1 MKAHLEIAFESSI
14 VEHLAENGWQIG
26 TASHYDQH
34 VGLDPVEL
42 FAFIGATQPK
52 EWAKLESMHGSP
64 ELARTKFMQR
74 VVKELDSR
82 GTISVLRKGV
92 TDLSVTIRLAF
103 FAPAHDLTP
112 ELRELY
118 DANRVTV
125 TRQVAH
131 SESNPGDEV
140 DLLLSLNGLPI
151 ATAELKAQTA
161 GQNVEHAIYQYRHDR
176 NPKDLIFRART
187 VVHFAVDQDTVYMTT
202 RLSGPGTV
210 FLPFNQGSNGPGV
223 DGGRGNPL
231 NPNGVRT
238 EYLWEQVWQRDAWL
252 DILGSFVHFENLRDK
267 AGKPTGQSLT
277 VFPRYH
283 QWDAVGRLLTAARAH
298 GPGNNKLIQ
307 HSAGS
312 GKSNTIAWLAHRL
325 STLHTPANPGQL
337 TAAVKSAG
345 LGANE
350 PVFHKVVVVTDRRV
364 LDRQLRDTVASFD
377 HVPGSIVKIDQNS
390 AQLREALRGTNGRII
405 ITTLQKFP
413 IVAEL
418 GAELSGTRFA
428 VVVDEA
434 HSSQS
439 GEAVKDLKAVLSG
452 QTGAAALT
460 AAEKADGETEAGNSD
475 SQDQL
480 ADLLDKSVAA
490 RGKQANLS
498 FFAFTATPKH
508 RTLML
513 FGEKPAEPSQSDQP
527 NRPFHLYSMRQ
538 AIEEGFILD
547 VLANYTTYKTY
558 YRLANGLGGEDPD
571 LPKGKAAS
579 ALARWVSLHPTNIG
593 QRAEVI
599 VEHFRAHTATK
610 IGGHA
615 KAMVVTSSRLHAV
628 RYYLAIK
635 AYIEKKGYHK
645 GQHALHALVAFSGTV
660 VDPDLPEVEYREGL
674 LNGFSETMLPE
685 RFGTDDYQ
693 VLVVAEKYQTGFDQP
708 LLHTMYVAKKLGDVK
723 AVQTLSRLN
732 RITPG
737 KEDTFVLD
745 FENDAEDIVEAFAP
759 FFAETT
765 AAPTD
770 PNILFNLKQRIDE
783 VAILVPAEVD
793 AGVLAILQGGH
804 AGTAKLNAA
813 IDPAVERW
821 HALETDDEREDFR
834 TAIRDFVR
842 AYAFLAQIVPF
853 SDAELEKL
861 YYYAKYLIQK
871 LPRDESGGAVD
882 LDGAV
887 VLTHLRTEL
896 KAADQDLSLDAG
908 SEDPLTG
915 PGEGRGKQVLEPT
928 APLSELIDA
937 LNERFGM
944 ELGEADQ
951 IFFEQLS
958 THVGRDKDIKVVALN
973 NDIEQFGVYLEP
985 KIQDLI
991 IDRQESNEEL
1001 LKAFFDKPEFR
1012 SLIVSWMTENLYK
1025 KINDDDKRAG

>member
-1 MKAHLEIAFESSI
+1 MSAAKAHLEVAFESSI
-14 VEHLAENGWQIG
+14 VEHLADHGWQAG
-26 TASHYDQH
+26 TASHYDRH
-34 VGLDPVEL
+34 TGVDPVEL
-42 FAFIGATQPK
+42 FAFIGATQSD
-52 EWAKLESMHGSP
+52 EWAKLVSMHGSP
-64 ELARTKFMQR
+64 ELARTKFTQR
-74 VVKELDSR
+74 LVKELDAR
-82 GTISVLRKGV
+82 GAISVLRKSV
-92 TDLSVTIRLAF
+92 TDLGVTIRLAF

-131 SESNPGDEV
+131 SESNPGDEI

-161 GQNVEHAIYQYRHDR
+161 GQSVEHAIHQYRHDR

-231 NPNGVRT
+231 NPNGART
-238 EYLWEQVWQRDAWL
+238 AYLWEQVWQRDAWL
-252 DILGSFVHFENLRDK
+252 DILGSFVHFENLRDRT
-267 AGKPTGQSLT
+267 GKPTGQSLT

-283 QWDAVGRLLTAARAH
+283 QWDAVGRLLTVARVQ

-312 GKSNTIAWLAHRL
+312 GKSNTIAWLVHRL
-325 STLHTPANPGQL
+325 STLHTPANPYEL
-337 TAAVKSAG
+337 STAVQAAG
-345 LGANE
+345 LSTNE

-364 LDRQLRDTVASFD
+364 LDKQLRDTVASFD

-390 AQLREALRGTNGRII
+390 AQLREALRGTNARII

-418 GAELSGTRFA
+418 GAKLSGTRFA

-452 QTGAAALT
+452 QTGDAALT
-460 AAEKADGETEAGNSD
+460 AAEKADGQSEASTQD
-475 SQDQL
+475 AQDQL
-480 ADLLDKSVAA
+480 ADLLEKSTAA
-490 RGKQANLS
+490 RGKQGNLS

-513 FGEKPAEPSQSDQP
+513 FGEQPAEPDQP

-547 VLANYTTYKTY
+547 VLANYATYKTY
-558 YRLANGLGGEDPD
+558 YRLANGLGGDDPE

-599 VEHFRAHTATK
+599 VEHFKAHTANK

-615 KAMVVTSSRLHAV
+615 KAMVVTASRLHAV

-645 GQHALHALVAFSGTV
+645 GEQSLRALVAFSGTV
-660 VDPDLPEVEYREGL
+660 VDPDIPEVEYREGL

-685 RFGTDDYQ
+685 KFGTDEYQ

-708 LLHTMYVAKKLGDVK
+708 LLHTMYVAKKLADVK

-732 RITPG
+732 RIAPG

-745 FENDAEDIVEAFAP
+745 FENEADDIIEAFEP
-759 FFAETT
+759 FFSETT
-765 AAPTD
+765 ATPTD

-783 VAILVPAEVD
+783 AAILVPTEVE
-793 AGVLAILQGGH
+793 AGVMAILQGGH
-804 AGTAKLNAA
+804 AGTGKLNAA

-821 HALETDDEREDFR
+821 HALDTDDEREDFR
-834 TAIRDFVR
+834 TAIRDFTR

-853 SDAELEKL
+853 SDKELEKL

-871 LPRDESGGAVD
+871 LPRNESGGAVD

-896 KAADQDLSLDAG
+896 KAADQILSLDAG

-915 PGEGRGKQVLEPT
+915 PGEGRGKEVLEPT
-928 APLSELIDA
+928 APLSELISA

-951 IFFEQLS
+951 ILFEQLS
-958 THVGRDKDIKVVALN
+958 AHVGQDKDIKVVALN
-973 NDIEQFGVYLEP
+973 NDIQQFGVFLEP
-985 KIQDLI
+985 KLEGMI
-991 IDRQESNEEL
+991 IDRQEANEEL

-1012 SLIVSWMTENLYK
+1012 NLVVNWMTETLYMT
-1025 KINDDDKRAG
+1025 INADEQVR

>member
-1 MKAHLEIAFESSI
+1 
-14 VEHLAENGWQIG
+14 
-26 TASHYDQH
+26 
-34 VGLDPVEL
+34 
-42 FAFIGATQPK
+42 
-52 EWAKLESMHGSP
+52 
-64 ELARTKFMQR
+64 
-74 VVKELDSR
+74 
-82 GTISVLRKGV
+82 
-92 TDLSVTIRLAF
+92 
-103 FAPAHDLTP
+103 
-112 ELRELY
+112 
-118 DANRVTV
+118 
-125 TRQVAH
+125 
-131 SESNPGDEV
+131 
-140 DLLLSLNGLPI
+140 
-151 ATAELKAQTA
+151 
-161 GQNVEHAIYQYRHDR
+161 
-176 NPKDLIFRART
+176 
-187 VVHFAVDQDTVYMTT
+187 MTT
-202 RLSGPGTV
+202 QLAGPGTV

-223 DGGRGNPL
+223 DGGRGNPV
-231 NPNGVRT
+231 NPHGART
-238 EYLWEQVWQRDAWL
+238 AYLWEQVWQRDAWL

-267 AGKPTGQSLT
+267 TGKPTGQSLT

-283 QWDAVGRLLTAARAH
+283 QWDAVRRLLAAARAQ

-325 STLHTPANPGQL
+325 STLHTPAGSEQL
-337 TAAVKSAG
+337 SAAVRAAG
-345 LGANE
+345 LNANE
-350 PVFHKVVVVTDRRV
+350 PIFHKVVVVTDRRV
-364 LDRQLRDTVASFD
+364 LDKQLRDTVASFD

-390 AQLREALRGTNGRII
+390 AQLREALRGTNARII

-418 GAELSGTRFA
+418 GATLSGTRFA

-452 QTGAAALT
+452 QTGDAALS
-460 AAEKADGETEAGNSD
+460 AAEKAEAHAEAGAHD
-475 SQDQL
+475 AQDEL
-480 ADLLDKSVAA
+480 ADLLEKSVAA
-490 RGKQANLS
+490 RGKQTNLS

-513 FGEKPAEPSQSDQP
+513 FGEKASEADQP

-558 YRLANGLGGEDPD
+558 YRLANGLGGDDPE

-599 VEHFRAHTATK
+599 VEHFRVHTAAK

-635 AYIEKKGYHK
+635 AYIEKKGYHR
-645 GQHALHALVAFSGTV
+645 GEHALHALVAFSGTV
-660 VDPDLPEVEYREGL
+660 VDPDIPAVEYREGL

-732 RITPG
+732 RIAPG

-745 FENDAEDIVEAFAP
+745 FENDAEDIIEAFAP
-759 FFAETT
+759 FFSETT

-770 PNILFNLKQRIDE
+770 PNILFNLKQRIDDA
-783 VAILVPAEVD
+783 AILVPAEVN
-793 AGVLAILQGGH
+793 AGVLAILHGGN

-821 HALETDDEREDFR
+821 HALDTDDEREDFR
-834 TAIRDFVR
+834 TAVRDFVR

-853 SDAELEKL
+853 SDPNLEKL

-896 KAADQDLSLDAG
+896 KAADQNLSLDTG

-944 ELGEADQ
+944 ELGEADR
-951 IFFEQLS
+951 ILFEQLS
-958 THVGRDKDIKVVALN
+958 AHVGQDKDIKVVALN
-973 NDIEQFGVYLEP
+973 NDIQQFGVFLEP
-985 KIQDLI
+985 KLEGMI
-991 IDRQESNEEL
+991 IDRQEANEDL
-1001 LKAFFDKPEFR
+1001 LKAFFDQPEFR
-1012 SLIVSWMTENLYK
+1012 TLVVNWMTQNLYR
-1025 KINDDDKRAG
+1025 KINADEQQLG